1 MSKLNEYIRQIEDSI
16 QSSPLIRA
24 YDLHIDRKTEDIAYI
39 YGRIEFLDSSLLDF
53 KEFVAEVGDSIEK
66 YKYAYNYR
74 NQTSLVFRHDNAS
87 DPRARKLSTFPHH
100 VHLPSD
106 AIAEP
111 SSLNINDILS
121 EIEEIIVRKA

>member
-106 AIAEP
+106 AIAES